1 MRPIELNQRRAA
13 PAGPAAGQGFYTPAD
28 PRAALER
35 SPAMELTE
43 RARPAQG
50 GTGSLTGPV
59 LQRYQA
65 EQAAAATAYDGAEKP
80 GSGAPAAAGGQAFYT
95 PADPRAALERSPAM
109 ELTERARPAQGGTGS
124 LMGPVLQRYQAE
136 QAAAATAWDGAE
148 KPGVLSRIW
157 AGVQDLAGDF
167 ADKEEP
173 YWEKFRRG
181 DVAGGLVNFA
191 AVTAGLPQSLYLN
204 GLSALL
210 DLLAGK
216 RPEFHYNMDGM
227 DYLREIEERTGAPGA
242 YTWLT
247 EKQGSENL
255 GDRLVGNLL
264 GLGYNLGTDPA
275 SYLTAAGAWKAGQ
288 AGTPGTPAYGEY
300 VSSGR
305 AADSLSGAARQ
316 DAARAWDEGEE
327 NRSWETDN
335 KPSAWE
341 AEGVENSG
349 ETAYTIY
356 NREQLNRGYQRAV
369 EQGDISPFVTFEQYE
384 QTAGRVE
391 QALVG
396 HRLPKGGTV
405 EGYTTHFVD
414 RVIGQHSAEDIGR
427 AGMRRGVRI
436 EDILDA
442 LEHPVQVT
450 EIAVN
455 REGLRGY
462 VIIGKTCRC
471 AVNPDTNKLI
481 MVAPHR

>member
-1 MRPIELNQRRAA
+1 MCALRPL
-13 PAGPAAGQGFYTPAD
+13 FVKT
-28 PRAALER
+28 
-35 SPAMELTE
+35 
-43 RARPAQG
+43 
-50 GTGSLTGPV
+50 
-59 LQRYQA
+59 
-65 EQAAAATAYDGAEKP
+65 
-80 GSGAPAAAGGQAFYT
+80 
-95 PADPRAALERSPAM
+95 
-109 ELTERARPAQGGTGS
+109 
-124 LMGPVLQRYQAE
+124 
-136 QAAAATAWDGAE
+136 
-148 KPGVLSRIW
+148 
-157 AGVQDLAGDF
+157 
-167 ADKEEP
+167 
-173 YWEKFRRG
+173 
-181 DVAGGLVNFA
+181 
-191 AVTAGLPQSLYLN
+191 
-204 GLSALL
+204 
-210 DLLAGK
+210 
-216 RPEFHYNMDGM
+216 
-227 DYLREIEERTGAPGA
+227 
-242 YTWLT
+242 
-247 EKQGSENL
+247 
-255 GDRLVGNLL
+255 
-264 GLGYNLGTDPA
+264 
-275 SYLTAAGAWKAGQ
+275 
-288 AGTPGTPAYGEY
+288 
-300 VSSGR
+300 
-305 AADSLSGAARQ
+305 SGAARQ